1 MNPAAKPPRSHTS
14 ALHPPSQTPPLT
26 DTDIISLAQQDNPTS
41 SQLPPD
47 SSRAVLLSFLHSRAT
62 SSPAVSEYVSALL
75 SLISRHPSSALASLL
90 PDLIHSYLSLFV
102 SHKTPH
108 DRNSQLTIQQFAGHL
123 DTIEIREIPKII
135 DSIVSYL
142 PKIYDLDDAH
152 VLTLLPKCIELV
164 RISNVID
171 KPAEYVASV
180 MCDLLSCEWSKV
192 LLIKMV
198 ETIREFSPFIGK
210 AWRRKFLE
218 KTFAKMRDDVEIQ
231 DLPGLVYQLL
241 VLAAKG
247 FSKREVIEGIVLY
260 FGGIDKGGSIMKQV
274 EGTVLLH
281 VNFAVKQDPSLGQE
295 VMGLVRL
302 DSRAFNHFTVV
313 VLMSIAR
320 IRRFG
325 ESAIDVLKT
334 ALLNAYK
341 EFKCAKVCRWLPDDL
356 RKEYLEIARV
366 VEKAILKA
374 VNASHYGREH
384 IVPSIVQLGFSLLGV
399 EAGALKESVKS
410 DGLMGPEELGAQV
423 LKCLFEVHEMS
434 RNEIIEQCKF
444 RVLSLKPEQ
453 CFPIMRLLG
462 YLVQVHPHSML
473 DHLSHLKETLDY
485 FAFMDDRISH
495 HIVTVLLP
503 LIKLSRDLKDY
514 SILVLRKAMFR
525 RENSVRLAAVRAI
538 FDLILAEKQSK
549 HDGLFSF
556 QESSSQA
563 SCSQQ
568 TEVPRLARGDLFQE
582 LSGLLQRCLYQQENV
597 RVNLYQGLMKL
608 ILVDPL
614 SAGAIFD
621 FLLPHFQRYYRE
633 DADLCLGIEQCLK
646 LEYGKVC
653 VEEPLDCLLFCV
665 SWILLLQPQNKS
677 DHPQDSLPCFG
688 FSITQDNE
696 AGRNLSGESF
706 SNALSQVRKH
716 LRNGN
721 LEDVFH
727 CEQICTIKTLST
739 FIGYSN
745 NPIACELGFVGK
757 SQDSGSIPGEEEK
770 RRCAA
775 TLLLGIIE
783 VVINIT
789 VAELAKADNARKLEL
804 ETELSRFI
812 NVHESLEKNTF
823 NVGNSNATKRAT
835 VQPTVSSD
843 APDKPT
849 LAANKSPAERTP
861 LLATASI
868 HKCLQLALKFL
879 ISDNFKND
887 TNSQKNSQ
895 PSSGKAQK
903 SDSKI
908 LSRVLHMCSRQLK
921 FFSFADKDNPLK
933 ILMHGEIKLLG
944 PPLVSIILTLESDLS
959 KKEAKGR
966 KDTEDRKDHVHLAL
980 LCLKRLIEISL
991 SSSKYA
997 GLIDDLISAIPTA
1010 PVGVGCSEWC
1020 ELGEDIDDQSTRSK
1034 ELFIKRI
1041 VKPLL
1046 DKFFELSLFREAEI
1060 LCDIVLM
1067 IGNKLPEERR
1077 NLVGS
1082 WAMQICKCSHI
1093 SNSKVAKCLVFMA
1106 VNFSS
1111 PPADF
1116 VIAENFSAELLKV
1129 VGSENSDP
1137 VDKSEIFP
1145 VINKSTAAA
1154 IASTILQLVE
1164 SNIADIDWITIRLKT
1179 CYTIFQKGISF
1190 NQRGKVDM
1198 ELALEETLYT
1208 RAEAVVKVLAYFV
1221 DMNLKDPQAE
1231 QLLKM
1236 AVKFYKNLARISKL
1250 RIAPK
1255 GCKQVIPS
1263 SKYQKLVE
1271 ITCRRLTAPI
1281 YNFVALMQK
1290 NQQES
1295 NKTRGMVNKIKR
1307 ENKCIPE
1314 LIFQIEDHEK
1324 YLIQLSKITKVNLL
1338 RHAKRS
1344 TSRDFRIHE
1353 LREDT
1358 EEEQNQNP
1366 EHLNVTENHKSS
1378 DESNSEGERAEN
1390 GPLLDGDSPLA
1401 AEDTEDE
1408 DEQAAFPQVKRAKM
1422 SRVVQDNSDEEV

>member
-1 MNPAAKPPRSHTS
+1 MNPAAKPPRSRTS
-14 ALHPPSQTPPLT
+14 AVRPPSQTPPVT
-26 DTDIISLAQQDNPTS
+26 DTEIISLAQQDNPHS
-41 SQLPPD
+41 SQLPTD
-47 SSRAVLLSFLHSRAT
+47 SSRAALLSFLHSRAT
-62 SSPAVSEYVSALL
+62 SSSAVSDYVSALL

-90 PDLIHSYLSLFV
+90 PYIIHSYLSLFV

-108 DRNSQLTIQQFAGHL
+108 DRTSQLIIQQFAGHL

-135 DSIVSYL
+135 DSIISYL

-152 VLTLLPKCIELV
+152 VLSLLPKCIELV
-164 RISNVID
+164 RISNEVN

-180 MCDLLSCEWSKV
+180 MCELLSCEWSKV

-198 ETIREFSPFIGK
+198 ETIRDFSPFIDK
-210 AWRRKFLE
+210 AWKRKFLE
-218 KTFAKMRDDVEIQ
+218 KTFTKMRDDVEIQ

-260 FGGIDKGGSIMKQV
+260 FGGTDKGGSIMKQV

-341 EFKCAKVCRWLPDDL
+341 EFKCAKVCRWLPDEL

-399 EAGALKESVKS
+399 EAGAQKESVKS

-423 LKCLFEVHEMS
+423 LKCLFEVHNMS

-462 YLVQVHPHSML
+462 YLVLVHPHSML

-485 FAFMDDRISH
+485 FAFMDDRISYH
-495 HIVTVLLP
+495 LVTVLLP

-514 SILVLRKAMFR
+514 CILVLRKAMFR

-549 HDGLFSF
+549 YDGLFSF

-563 SCSQQ
+563 SCSQK
-568 TEVPRLARGDLFQE
+568 TEVPHQAREDLFQE

-621 FLLPHFQRYYRE
+621 FLLSHFQQYFRE

-646 LEYGKVC
+646 VENGKAC

-665 SWILLLQPQNKS
+665 SWILLLQPQNKN

-706 SNALSQVRKH
+706 SNALSQVRKY

-721 LEDVFH
+721 LEG
-727 CEQICTIKTLST
+727 L
-739 FIGYSN
+739 
-745 NPIACELGFVGK
+745 VGK
-757 SQDSGSIPGEEEK
+757 SQDSGSIPVEEEK

-789 VAELAKADNARKLEL
+789 VAELAKADNVRKLEL

-812 NVHESLEKNTF
+812 HVHESLKKNTF
-823 NVGNSNATKRAT
+823 NVRNSNSTKRAT
-835 VQPTVSSD
+835 VQPTVSD

-849 LAANKSPAERTP
+849 LAANKSPVERTP

-868 HKCLQLALKFL
+868 HQCLQLALEFL
-879 ISDNFKND
+879 ISDNSKND
-887 TNSQKNSQ
+887 PNSQKNSQ
-895 PSSGKAQK
+895 SSSSGKAQQL
-903 SDSKI
+903 DSKI

-921 FFSFADKDNPLK
+921 FFSSADKDDPLK

-944 PPLVSIILTLESDLS
+944 PPLVSIILTLELDLS

-966 KDTEDRKDHVHLAL
+966 KDTEDRKDHVYLAL

-997 GLIDDLISAIPTA
+997 GLIDVLISTIPTA
-1010 PVGVGCSEWC
+1010 PDGVGCSDWC
-1020 ELGEDIDDQSTRSK
+1020 ELGEDIDDPSTRSK

-1041 VKPLL
+1041 VNPLL

-1060 LCDIVLM
+1060 LSDIVLM

-1077 NLVGS
+1077 KLVGS

-1106 VNFSS
+1106 VTFSS

-1116 VIAENFSAELLKV
+1116 VNAENLSAELLKV

-1137 VDKSEIFP
+1137 QDKSEIFP

-1164 SNIADIDWITIRLKT
+1164 SNVADIDWITIRLKT
-1179 CYTIFQKGISF
+1179 CYTVFQKGISF

-1198 ELALEETLYT
+1198 ELALEEALYT

-1263 SKYQKLVE
+1263 SNYQRLVE
-1271 ITCRRLTAPI
+1271 ITCRRLTTPI

-1295 NKTRGMVNKIKR
+1295 NKTRGIVNKIKR
-1307 ENKCIPE
+1307 ENKCIPD

-1344 TSRDFRIHE
+1344 TSRDFKIHE

-1358 EEEQNQNP
+1358 AEEQILNP
-1366 EHLNVTENHKSS
+1366 EPDRDNLNVTENHKSL
-1378 DESNSEGERAEN
+1378 DESNSEGERAES

-1422 SRVVQDNSDEEV
+1422 SRVVQDTSDEEV